1 MGIKDLLSVMGIK
14 NLLSVMGIKDLLK
27 DKKSAPEV
35 EVVEKPVVDSDDV
48 HEKYANAINIV
59 LLREMGNPPK
69 MQQMRERIMIAIKS
83 V

>member
-1 MGIKDLLSVMGIK
+1 MGIKDLFKSNKSEQVEETVK
-14 NLLSVMGIKDLLK
+14 N
-27 DKKSAPEV
+27 
-35 EVVEKPVVDSDDV
+35 PVVDSDDV

-59 LLREMGNPPK
+59 LLREMGNTPK